1 MPSITG
7 WFMGTTSNEEKNLF
21 RRGGIIQ
28 LPAHDSAPRQ
38 CWRNTS
44 GKERDAWRQDMPA
57 GMLIRKNG

>member
-1 MPSITG
+1 
-7 WFMGTTSNEEKNLF
+7 MGTTSNEEKNLF

-44 GKERDAWRQDMPA
+44 GKERDAWQQDMPA